1 MDLNDLK
8 KGEYKIF
15 IECGKIK
22 LNDYFESHSKSINK
36 WMKTEESVNE
46 KVYPK
51 ILLQCQKP
59 NRKFKNILTVISS
72 NQIALKGGKS
82 LIINEKTQENEVI
95 EDDNFRYLPCK
106 TA

>member
-51 ILLQCQKP
+51 IRL
-59 NRKFKNILTVISS
+59 
-72 NQIALKGGKS
+72 
-82 LIINEKTQENEVI
+82 
-95 EDDNFRYLPCK
+95 
-106 TA
+106 